1 MVVVGA
7 PLLITGEMGAL
18 MNFNHFFMCGVP
30 GGLDYAMLFAVKHG
44 WMKPLA
50 EKKVNAA
57 VNVWIR
63 EPALVCTATLG
74 FIQLHEQASQ
84 YPTWV
89 TSVRIFLMFL
99 ACWNGLFFM
108 ERVVGNYHVCAYKE
122 SLREKKSTGQKS
134 DSIYESEEHFSTSLP
149 GVGMRISVS
158 MQELTALQAEG
169 SAEKARGNANGNAN
183 GSANGSVRRERAYDE
198 VYPVSAALETE
209 GKKAQ

>member
-1 MVVVGA
+1 
-7 PLLITGEMGAL
+7 

-30 GGLDYAMLFAVKHG
+30 GGMDYAMLFAVKHG

-57 VNVWIR
+57 VNVWVR

-74 FIQLHEQASQ
+74 FIQLHEQASD
-84 YPTWV
+84 YPAWV
-89 TSVRIFLMFL
+89 TSVRVFLMFL

-122 SLREKKSTGQKS
+122 SLKEKGKAKKG

-158 MQELTALQAEG
+158 TAELTQLQE
-169 SAEKARGNANGNAN
+169 SEQKANGQPASIKVN
-183 GSANGSVRRERAYDE
+183 GQP
-198 VYPVSAALETE
+198 YPIGTAH
-209 GKKAQ
+209 GGDKKKGQ